1 MIGAGRSLP
10 VGAAEPWAR
19 SHVAVLAA
27 GLFVALVIRLALLPT
42 EGMSGDLDLFA
53 DWTHR
58 LATDVPLGHAYDLEL
73 SFGPVMTYI
82 FWLIGQLVPA
92 FQAPVDATNPVVAA
106 SLKMSATVADLVIA
120 ALVAWALRDRPR
132 IAVAAA
138 LGIALVPVTWY
149 VSSWW
154 GQFESIYALWG
165 VAAAILAVRGQ
176 WVAAGIALGLALG
189 TKPQAVPWVVPFG
202 AYALARLGPR
212 RALVPAAATAG
223 TLLLLW
229 LPFIPAGGPAAY
241 LQTVVGV
248 QDETYAVL
256 SLRAWNPWWII
267 QSAAVGDGLLGDST
281 PLLGPLTPRQIG
293 YIMAGIGLL
302 AVFVAI
308 LRHPTPTSLLTGLA
322 ASTLVAFCLLTTMHE
337 RYSAAAVVFLALL
350 AADRR
355 TAAAWVALAVA
366 VSLNLVAAR
375 PPTGLPGSWLP
386 IDGQLGIA
394 GSVAITGVMVA
405 MLVVLLK
412 PGPGRSD
419 ERARS

>member
-1 MIGAGRSLP
+1 
-10 VGAAEPWAR
+10 
-19 SHVAVLAA
+19 
-27 GLFVALVIRLALLPT
+27 
-42 EGMSGDLDLFA
+42 MSGDLDLFA

-106 SLKMSATVADLVIA
+106 SLKTSATVADLAIA

>member
-1 MIGAGRSLP
+1 
-10 VGAAEPWAR
+10 
-19 SHVAVLAA
+19 
-27 GLFVALVIRLALLPT
+27 
-42 EGMSGDLDLFA
+42 MSGDLDLFA

-241 LQTVVGV
+241 QQTVVGV